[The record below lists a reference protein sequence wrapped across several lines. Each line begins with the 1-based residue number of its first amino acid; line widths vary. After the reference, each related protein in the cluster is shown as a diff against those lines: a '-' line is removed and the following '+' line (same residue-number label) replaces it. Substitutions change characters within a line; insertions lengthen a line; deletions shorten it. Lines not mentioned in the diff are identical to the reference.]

1 MDWREPEVQEADGAS
16 QNGTSDAHQQ
26 PPDHNV
32 VWDSRLTADRLLLSM
47 QVPPDLAS
55 QLSSVAVLSGR
66 SPEAFLRQAILQ
78 LIESTARTLVTFE
91 ETPQHGFVPQPQSFS
106 VYE

>member
-1 MDWREPEVQEADGAS
+1 
-16 QNGTSDAHQQ
+16 
-26 PPDHNV
+26 
-32 VWDSRLTADRLLLSM
+32 M

-66 SPEAFLRQAILQ
+66 SPEAFLREAITR
-78 LIESTARTLVTFE
+78 LIESTARTLVSFE
-91 ETPQHGFVPQPQSFS
+91 DTPQHAGFVPQPQSFS